1 MKIYVVTSGCYS
13 DYHIERVYTDKAAAE
28 AYCNTMDLYNL
39 YDDEDS
45 PRIEVYE
52 TSEAEKFET
61 KWVKICGEFN
71 NKGELVNKY
80 RLNEEEEYQIPKL
93 ETTEYGDEIT
103 ICIKPRQDEKAK
115 DFRERVNKILIDTY
129 YFFVDK
135 LFKERR
141 KQWKS

>member
-1 MKIYVVTSGCYS
+1 MNISKEQLNEIIELHVKWLRGEKGGNYADLSYANLRGADLSCAILRGAILSYANLRGADLSYANLRSS

-45 PRIEVYE
+45 PRIGVYE

-71 NKGELVNKY
+71 I
-80 RLNEEEEYQIPKL
+80 R
-93 ETTEYGDEIT
+93 DEG
-103 ICIKPRQDEKAK
+103 
-115 DFRERVNKILIDTY
+115 
-129 YFFVDK
+129 
-135 LFKERR
+135 RR
-141 KQWKS
+141 MLSA